1 MKIRTVCPLLLAFAN
16 SCSPIMGRT
25 RFQKMIFLLQAKQ
38 AGTNA
43 RTDFNFVPYDYGPYS
58 KALQLD
64 VNRLIEHDLLEE
76 EPTKGPSGKY
86 MYRYRITEKGKML
99 VDRLL
104 TEPAYREHQFEAIL
118 RRLEEIKSDIN
129 GKDLD
134 ALLREI
140 YARYPEYAQ
149 LSKYKF

>member
-1 MKIRTVCPLLLAFAN
+1 MKIRTACPLLLAFAN
-16 SCSPIMGRT
+16 NCSPIMGRT
-25 RFQKMIFLLQAKQ
+25 RFQKMIFLLQATQ
-38 AGTNA
+38 VASNT
-43 RTDFNFVPYDYGPYS
+43 RMDFNFIPYDYGPYS

-64 VNRLIEHDLLEE
+64 VNRLIELSLFEE
-76 EPTKGPSGKY
+76 EPTMDATGKC

-104 TEPAYREHQFEAIL
+104 TDTVYGEYHFETTL

-134 ALLREI
+134 VLLREI
-140 YARYPEYAQ
+140 YAKYPEYAQ
-149 LSKYKF
+149 LSKYRF

>member
-1 MKIRTVCPLLLAFAN
+1 
-16 SCSPIMGRT
+16 MGRT
-25 RFQKMIFLLQAKQ
+25 RFQKMIFLLQATQ
-38 AGTNA
+38 ADTNT

-64 VNRLIEHDLLEE
+64 VNHLIERDLLEE
-76 EPTKGPSGKY
+76 EPRMDPSGKC

-104 TEPAYREHQFEAIL
+104 TEPAYREYQFETVL

-129 GKDLD
+129 DKDLD
-134 ALLREI
+134 VLLREI
-140 YARYPEYAQ
+140 YTKYPEYAQ